1 MKNYAGLLIK
11 CENRYLLCKR
21 SAGATYPGMWSVPG
35 GQIESN
41 EEAEEAAVRETLEE
55 TQIPIQVEDTA
66 YIATLSGSAHDGG
79 NFHLYM
85 TEIEYEQRPIL
96 DSEHVASGWFML
108 NSMPKPMEEQL
119 QNAMLNLNNKEN
131 SYETSE

>member
-35 GQIESN
+35 GQIENN

-55 TQIPIQVEDTA
+55 TKNAILSANPT
-66 YIATLSGSAHDGG
+66 YIEL
-79 NFHLYM
+79 
-85 TEIEYEQRPIL
+85 R
-96 DSEHVASGWFML
+96 
-108 NSMPKPMEEQL
+108 EQL
-119 QNAMLNLNNKEN
+119 DNQFKAFDINGVVLSKNINAISISLMYSLNLEIHKIVKEFFIIFQN
-131 SYETSE
+131 DRLFTMKNFSK

>member
-1 MKNYAGLLIK
+1 
-11 CENRYLLCKR
+11 
-21 SAGATYPGMWSVPG
+21 
-35 GQIESN
+35 
-41 EEAEEAAVRETLEE
+41 
-55 TQIPIQVEDTA
+55 
-66 YIATLSGSAHDGG
+66 
-79 NFHLYM
+79 M